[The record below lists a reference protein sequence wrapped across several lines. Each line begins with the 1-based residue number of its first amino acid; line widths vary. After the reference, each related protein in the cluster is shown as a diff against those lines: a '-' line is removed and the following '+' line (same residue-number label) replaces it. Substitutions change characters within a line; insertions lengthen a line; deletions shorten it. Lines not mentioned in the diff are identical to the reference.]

1 MSTFIGKR
9 FVSPGEGETLVI
21 PSRRSASLVF
31 FVLVFVI
38 SWAFWIPTA
47 LAAQGSIRF
56 PVPATVA
63 GLVGAYSP
71 SLIGI
76 LLTAIYQG
84 RKGLG
89 ALFRRLG
96 LVRVGIGWYLFV
108 LLWPAI
114 HSLVVTGLA
123 MLLGYAAP
131 DFNNPP
137 VLREYPAPPEAFG
150 AGFLPLL
157 PMVFITQ
164 LLGSSLGEELGWRGY
179 ALPRLQARGS
189 SLWSSV
195 ILGTLWGLWHLPRL
209 LPLQWSTF
217 AWFMVSIIITTIL
230 YTWVFN
236 NTRGSLWPVLLFHT
250 SRAVTTLFVSA
261 TDVPWLSFLVEAG
274 LVAVVVLVYGH
285 ARLSRRTVLKTEG
298 A

>member
-1 MSTFIGKR
+1 M
-9 FVSPGEGETLVI
+9 VPLAI
-21 PSRRSASLVF
+21 PTQRSALVVF

-38 SWAFWIPTA
+38 SWAFWIPAA

-56 PVPATVA
+56 PVPPTVA

-89 ALFRRLG
+89 VLFRRLG

-123 MLLGYAAP
+123 TLLGYAAP

-137 VLREYPAPPEAFG
+137 VLREYPAPPEAFS

-179 ALPRLQARGS
+179 ATPRLQGRSS
-189 SLWSSV
+189 SLLASI
-195 ILGTLWGLWHLPRL
+195 ILGAVWGLWHLPRL

-250 SRAVTTLFVSA
+250 SQAVTTLFLAA
-261 TDVPWLSFLVEAG
+261 TDAPWLSFLVEAA
-274 LVAVVVLVYGH
+274 LVAMVVLIYGH